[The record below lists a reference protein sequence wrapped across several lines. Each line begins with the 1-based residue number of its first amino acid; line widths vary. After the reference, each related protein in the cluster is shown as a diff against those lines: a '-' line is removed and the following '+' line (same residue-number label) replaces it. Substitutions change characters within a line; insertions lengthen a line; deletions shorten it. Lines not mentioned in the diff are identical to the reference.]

1 MIDTIVPGKK
11 AILKWRN
18 IDITNEN
25 ANKIK
30 KDEYNC
36 LYQNFIF
43 FSILYKNRNLEIVP
57 LRFSFELK
65 ESRFIEK
72 SLSKIIDIESF
83 WFRLPLIGSKE
94 PLENFYY
101 KKGCCPESEFQGKC
115 IINLPCNLDSYNTE
129 NLCKILKN
137 CFMELQNK

>member
-43 FSILYKNRNLEIVP
+43 FSILYKNRNLEEYRKEYVRKTGKPWKSATIQDIY
-57 LRFSFELK
+57 RAELVWG
-65 ESRFIEK
+65 F
-72 SLSKIIDIESF
+72 
-83 WFRLPLIGSKE
+83 
-94 PLENFYY
+94 
-101 KKGCCPESEFQGKC
+101 
-115 IINLPCNLDSYNTE
+115 
-129 NLCKILKN
+129 
-137 CFMELQNK
+137 